1 METPSLMQFA
11 FGHLLLACI
20 FLFGTYA
27 VSQLFQ
33 YIKLTR
39 ILFWGF
45 VGSVYLGVVLPLL
58 LVVAGVAT
66 MSPPTPNTLL
76 LAFGL
81 NVGLST
87 LAGTI
92 YGVRQWKPL
101 SGGNGESKKD

>member
-1 METPSLMQFA
+1 METPNLMQFA

-20 FLFGTYA
+20 FFFGTYA

-39 ILFWGF
+39 ILFWAY
-45 VGSVYLGVVLPLL
+45 VGMVYVGVVLPLF

-66 MSPPTPNTLL
+66 MSPPTPSALL

-81 NVGLST
+81 NVALST
-87 LAGTI
+87 LGGTV
-92 YGVRQWKPL
+92 YGVRQWKSL
-101 SGGNGESKKD
+101 STTDESK